1 MKVVTALIVREILK
15 GSLIAMLL
23 LLTLFNLFTLTD
35 ELGDIGKGH
44 YGLKDVFYYI
54 ALTTP
59 RVFYEL
65 MPAAALLGSLFV
77 LGAMANHGELIAMQ
91 AAGWPVFRI
100 ILAVLLAG
108 TFLVVIAVLVGEF
121 IAPLAEKKAQL
132 VKVATQNDDAMLTS
146 RHGIW
151 LRESRQFINVR
162 QLLPNN
168 DLADIDIFELDEAWR
183 LKRAT
188 HAEHAVFL
196 GNQTWRLEKI
206 SASDIARTA
215 VTRDAWEQQQWRSS
229 IAPDLL
235 KITVVNPDNLS
246 LEDLSTY
253 IAFLKNNQQ
262 KSQRFELAF
271 WGRIVNPLVT
281 YVMLLLAAPF
291 VIGIRRGISTGARL
305 MIGVIIGM
313 GFNIVDRIV
322 SHLGLIYDYN
332 PILVSAA
339 PSLAVLAAVLLLS
352 AKFRAV

>member
-1 MKVVTALIVREILK
+1 MKVVTALIVREIIK

-23 LLTLFNLFTLTD
+23 LLTLFNLFTLAD
-35 ELGDIGKGH
+35 ELGDVGKGY
-44 YGLKDVFYYI
+44 YGLKEVFYYL

-91 AAGWPVFRI
+91 AAGFSVLRI
-100 ILAVLLAG
+100 ILAVLMAG
-108 TFLVVIAVLVGEF
+108 TFLVVIAIGVGEF
-121 IAPLAEKKAQL
+121 VAPLTEKKAQL
-132 VKVATQNDDAMLTS
+132 LKVTTQKGDAQLTS

-151 LRESRQFINVR
+151 LREGKQFINVR
-162 QLLPNN
+162 QLLPDNN
-168 DLADIDIFELDEAWR
+168 LTDISIFELDENRR
-183 LKRAT
+183 LKRAV

-196 GNQTWRLEKI
+196 GDHTWRLEKI
-206 SASDIARTA
+206 SASIITPTA
-215 VTRDAWEQQQWRSS
+215 VTTDSWEQQQWQSS

-246 LEDLSTY
+246 LVDLSTY
-253 IAFLKNNQQ
+253 IAFLKNNLQ
-262 KSQRFELAF
+262 KSQMFELAF
-271 WGRIVNPLVT
+271 WGRLVNPLVT

-291 VIGIRRGISTGARL
+291 VIGIKRGISSGARL

-322 SHLGLIYDYN
+322 SHMGLIYDYN
-332 PILVSAA
+332 PLLVSIAPSLVVLIGAFLVSAK
-339 PSLAVLAAVLLLS
+339 V
-352 AKFRAV
+352 REH